1 MADVLRRIL
10 YPAFV
15 VTIVGTLWAMG
26 TAQAAA
32 DQAYNRTYWPPLT
45 PELFHF
51 AAEPPDSTSV
61 ADPAYQAALSPDDEF

>member
-1 MADVLRRIL
+1 MADLLRRIL

-15 VTIVGTLWAMG
+15 VTIVATLWAMG

-51 AAEPPDSTSV
+51 TVEPPDSTSS
-61 ADPAYQAALSPDDEF
+61 DPTYQAARSLDDEL